1 MGGSGCGGAGGF
13 GSSGWG
19 GVGCSSMGSSFSP
32 LPCGGTRGRSLIT
45 AAEAVLETNAPVSFL
60 TTA

>member
-19 GVGCSSMGSSFSP
+19 GLGCSSMGSSFSS
-32 LPCGGTRGRSLIT
+32 LPCGGTRGWRLIT
-45 AAEAVLETNAPVSFL
+45 AAEAVLETNGPVSFL